1 MAYFNHPLLKKDT
14 LEYRVY
20 QDELAKKAAKKNTLL
35 VLPTG
40 TGKTVIALLTILRW
54 LDENPDGRAFFLAP
68 TRPLVHQHYKFFRSV
83 LDGGVTIGVLTG
95 EQRPENRRILWNQ
108 KIVFATP
115 QILYNDLVRGTVSIN
130 NNDILVFDEAHR
142 AVGNYAYVKI
152 VTYLRLRSIK
162 PRILAMT
169 ASPGD
174 KTKTMEI
181 IRNLGLEN
189 LEIYTHDDPLIEQ
202 YFHGYSV
209 KPIFIEMDP
218 VLRHIINL
226 VKTVMERYV
235 DRANLML
242 EPYELRIDKSRVSYN
257 QIEEIR
263 TQLNEKVTPFNAAE
277 EKRIKMIRKILYE
290 IILLDK
296 LLTYLESYTYQTAHK
311 YISELLGYS
320 GSSKKGLSLKN
331 EREIKEAYYLLDSLI
346 RNGRTHPKTQKLVK
360 VLSEERFRRALV
372 FTTLKE
378 NAYELSSII
387 ATKLGIPSSVLVGR
401 GNNGNKGMKQSLQ
414 IKTLEDFSTGAIRVL
429 VATNIGEEGLDISE
443 VDLVIFYDNPVSVIR
458 RIQRMGRTGR
468 KQHGKV
474 IFLILRGTRDEKKYY
489 AGIHRYRRL
498 VRELKEL
505 KKELEQMSTSSTL
518 DPFISSDQRMDEY
531 IVIVDTREQGSI
543 VNKLEAMRIPV
554 RIESLEIGDYIVGRT
569 IIERKTVKDFMRSL
583 YEGRLFT
590 QLKELSSLKDYDKIL
605 LLEGDKKELLISMGT
620 NTAIGT
626 ILTIVNDYKIPI
638 YYSENEEETANLL
651 KVLYNRAVRNRE
663 KTERIRMD
671 KKPKQLEEIQ
681 LYVLAGIPGIDNK
694 MARRLLE
701 KFGTLKAIA
710 NASPN
715 DLMKVHGIGPELAMR
730 IYRVFNHH
738 YRE

>member
-1 MAYFNHPLLKKDT
+1 LKKDT

-20 QDELAKKAAKKNTLL
+20 QDELAKKAVKRNTLL

-40 TGKTVIALLTILRW
+40 TGKTVIALLTILKW
-54 LDENPDGRAFFLAP
+54 FDNNPDGRAFFLAP

-83 LDGGVTIGVLTG
+83 LEGGVTIGVLTG
-95 EQRPENRRILWNQ
+95 EQRPERRRILWNQ

-115 QILYNDLVRGTVSIN
+115 QILYNDLVRGTVSISN
-130 NNDILVFDEAHR
+130 SDILIFDEAHR

-152 VTYLRLRSIK
+152 VTYLKLRSIK

-174 KTKTMEI
+174 KAKTMEI
-181 IRNLGLEN
+181 INNLGLEN
-189 LEIYTHDDPLIEQ
+189 LEIYTHDDPLIGQ

-209 KPIFIEMDP
+209 KPVFIEMDP
-218 VLRHIINL
+218 VLKHIINL
-226 VKTVMERYV
+226 VKTVIGRYV

-242 EPYELRIDKSRVSYN
+242 EPYELRIDKSRVSYS

-263 TQLNEKVTPFNAAE
+263 TMLNEKAVPFDTRD
-277 EKRIKMIRKILYE
+277 EKKIRMIRKILYE

-296 LLTYLESYTYQTAHK
+296 LLTYLESYTYHIAHK

-320 GSSKKGLSLKN
+320 GRPKKGLTLKN
-331 EREIKEAYYLLDSLI
+331 EREIREAYYLLDSLI
-346 RNGRTHPKTQKLVK
+346 RNGKIHPKTQELINALTK
-360 VLSEERFRRALV
+360 EDFRRALV

-378 NAYELSSII
+378 NAYELSNII
-387 ATKLGIPSSVLVGR
+387 TSKLGIPSSVLVGR
-401 GNNGNKGMKQSLQ
+401 GNGKNKGMKQALQ
-414 IKTLEDFSTGAIRVL
+414 IKTLEDFSSGAIKVL

-498 VRELKEL
+498 VKELKEL
-505 KKELEQMSTSSTL
+505 KRELEHRATSSTL
-518 DPFISSDQRMDEY
+518 DTFISEVKGKEEY
-531 IVIVDTREQGSI
+531 AVIVDTREQGSI

-554 RIESLEIGDYIVGRT
+554 RIESLEIGDYIIGRT
-569 IIERKTVKDFMRSL
+569 VIERKTVKDFMRSL

-590 QLKELSSLKDYDKIL
+590 QLKELSSLKEYDKVL
-605 LLEGDKKELLISMGT
+605 LLEGDKKELLLSMGT

-626 ILTIVNDYKIPI
+626 ILTVINDYKIPI
-638 YYSENEEETANLL
+638 YYSDNEEETANLL
-651 KVLYNRAVRNRE
+651 RVLYNRAVKNRE

-694 MARRLLE
+694 IAKRLLE
-701 KFGTLKAIA
+701 RFGTLKAIA

-715 DLMKVHGIGPELAMR
+715 DLMKIHGIGPELAMR

-738 YRE
+738 YHERAP